1 MLLSKLAKD
10 DKYMSPRRIKRGRL
24 YFNNAINIAKNMSD
38 DLYNDDDMDM
48 EEEEDVDMDNDMDM
62 DEDEE

>member
-1 MLLSKLAKD
+1 
-10 DKYMSPRRIKRGRL
+10 MSPRRIKRGRL